1 MGKRALRPHLV
12 HLARYTSELSRPTE
26 GAEWCGRE
34 IPGRGAQSRGTL
46 GSAATRREGA
56 HVFLIESY
64 DPFRD
69 WRGTLENVR
78 DLIGPS

>member
-1 MGKRALRPHLV
+1 VWTRDPWPWRAV
-12 HLARYTSELSRPTE
+12 
-26 GAEWCGRE
+26 
-34 IPGRGAQSRGTL
+34 RGTL
-46 GSAATRREGA
+46 GSAARRREGA